1 MILSKRDIF
10 FHSKSQSTD
19 DFFEKNNISFSE
31 KFAEDDSELDIDNI
45 FIIEKNDL
53 DNEFHLSKT
62 AVKAMRDIAYFF
74 DRVDNNCYA
83 KFRLLGIGAL
93 NKDEE
98 NIKTVIADF
107 AIKNIDR

>member
-1 MILSKRDIF
+1 M
-10 FHSKSQSTD
+10 
-19 DFFEKNNISFSE
+19 
-31 KFAEDDSELDIDNI
+31 
-45 FIIEKNDL
+45 
-53 DNEFHLSKT
+53 KT